1 MKIKFSFY
9 YLFLHLC
16 VISRINENV
25 FLTTNFYCANYY
37 SAQIFMQIFV
47 VLPKVNRH
55 WSQHPLH
62 TWKPCFLNKT
72 PPPHAAVIYCDDLAT
87 PRLFL
92 ITYLWVIASPSLMMV
107 FGLQEPCC
115 RSWRPTLA
123 WRLGTQGRAILATRS
138 GGRSAD
144 YSGVSPKQLLFSP
157 SYTQ

>member
-16 VISRINENV
+16 VISKINENV

-72 PPPHAAVIYCDDLAT
+72 SPPHTHAAVIYCDDLAT

-92 ITYLWVIASPSLMMV
+92 ITYS
-107 FGLQEPCC
+107 
-115 RSWRPTLA
+115 
-123 WRLGTQGRAILATRS
+123 
-138 GGRSAD
+138 
-144 YSGVSPKQLLFSP
+144 
-157 SYTQ
+157 